1 MKISMNDIIKEE
13 VQKFAEEKPRVATTN
28 NDFRFVQQV
37 PKVFF
42 YNYSSF
48 STDYDVDVKESNIV
62 VTWQVSFWVN
72 SSGIQKFIIEGKKVE
87 GSYNI
92 ELYDQQS
99 YELKQQTQK
108 NIQDDQWKFIVDD
121 DVVLTMDRPLNVKDL
136 EFDFKNKTCSLSFM

>member
-1 MKISMNDIIKEE
+1 MNDIIKEE

-28 NDFRFVQQV
+28 NDFLFVQQV

-72 SSGIQKFIIEGKKVE
+72 SKGIQKFIIEGKKAE
-87 GSYNI
+87 GPYNI
-92 ELYDQQS
+92 ELYDQHS

-108 NIQDDQWKFIVDD
+108 NVQDDQWKFIVED
-121 DVVLTMDRPLNVKDL
+121 DVMLTLDRQLTVKDL
-136 EFDFKNKTCSLSFM
+136 EFDFKNKTCKLSFM

>member
-1 MKISMNDIIKEE
+1 MNDIIKEE

-72 SSGIQKFIIEGKKVE
+72 SSGIQKFIIEGQKVE
-87 GSYNI
+87 GPYNI

-108 NIQDDQWKFIVDD
+108 NIQDDQWKFIVED
-121 DVVLTMDRPLNVKDL
+121 DVVLTTDRPLKVKDL
-136 EFDFKNKTCSLSFM
+136 EFDFKDKTCKLSFM